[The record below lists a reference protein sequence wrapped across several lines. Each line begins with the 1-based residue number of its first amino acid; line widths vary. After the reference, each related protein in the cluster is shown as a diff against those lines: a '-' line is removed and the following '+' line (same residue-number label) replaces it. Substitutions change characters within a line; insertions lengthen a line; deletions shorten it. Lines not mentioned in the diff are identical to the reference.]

1 MVPTLILDIGLMT
14 ILVVVAF
21 AIVRLRSL
29 FAIVMLQGVYSLVC
43 AAWFVSLDAVDV
55 AFTEAAVGAGVSTV
69 LMLAA
74 MLLVDRKSKPVPVSK
89 QIAPLLIV
97 IVAGL
102 AMFMSIP
109 DMPAYGD
116 GNSPANSYVGA
127 DYLESAGPD
136 THIPNVVTV
145 VLASYRGYD
154 TFGEVVVIFAA
165 GLGVLL
171 LLGLNGNAG
180 GWKAQPNGQRI
191 SAPSAPFAHRDRPR
205 TPVQDTAARA
215 TAVRREVEA
224 ASDVQPESFTAPQPE
239 PMPDPVP
246 DPMPE
251 PITEYIPQ
259 PVVNKPAVSAPVVK
273 KNAAAKKAPAKKK
286 SPPKKP
292 VPKKPAAKKPAVKE
306 VTTKKTTTKKLA
318 AKAPAK
324 RGPGRPRKT
333 AAAPVKKAGP
343 KKTAAKK
350 TVAKKTA
357 AKKPAAKRG
366 PGRPRKTAVK
376 KPPTK
381 KSPTKKPVAKK
392 STVKKGTRS

>member
-74 MLLVDRKSKPVPVSK
+74 MLLVDRKSKSVPVSK

-102 AMFMSIP
+102 AMFYAIP

-116 GNSPANSYVGA
+116 ANSPANSYVGA
-127 DYLESAGPD
+127 NYMESAGPD

-191 SAPSAPFAHRDRPR
+191 SAPSAPFAHRDRPN
-205 TPVQDTAARA
+205 PSQQSAVKP
-215 TAVRREVEA
+215 TAVRREVT
-224 ASDVQPESFTAPQPE
+224 PESFTAPQP
-239 PMPDPVP
+239 
-246 DPMPE
+246 
-251 PITEYIPQ
+251 Q
-259 PVVNKPAVSAPVVK
+259 PAAAPPTPAVLEPALPVK
-273 KNAAAKKAPAKKK
+273 KTAPKKTAPKTVAKTKTKTAPAKKK
-286 SPPKKP
+286 PAAKKPAAKKPVAKKPVAKTAPKKAAVKKSAAKKPAAKKAAPKKP
-292 VPKKPAAKKPAVKE
+292 TAKKPAPKKPAAKKP
-306 VTTKKTTTKKLA
+306 T
-318 AKAPAK
+318 
-324 RGPGRPRKT
+324 
-333 AAAPVKKAGP
+333 P
-343 KKTAAKK
+343 KKPT
-350 TVAKKTA
+350 AKKTA
-357 AKKPAAKRG
+357 AKTPAAKRG
-366 PGRPRKTAVK
+366 PGRPRKTEAKTPAK
-376 KPPTK
+376 KPTTSK
-381 KSPTKKPVAKK
+381 KA
-392 STVKKGTRS
+392 RS